1 MAWWKVGIH
10 DDEIG
15 DQPANLVEIALDE
28 FASARR
34 TDGAPLPTPEAFLD
48 ALARAMIRRGGPS
61 AAQGIEE
68 RAAGKPPVVHPS
80 RDDEVDPQLVAL
92 TDALIAKLT
101 GCYRQYLDRD
111 ARPAELCAV
120 IAFVLRHQ
128 PDRFL
133 AHAEDWS
140 LQVLRPIPIPKLPDH
155 PG

>member
-1 MAWWKVGIH
+1 MAWWTVGIH

-34 TDGAPLPTPEAFLD
+34 ADGAPLPTPAAFLD
-48 ALARAMIRRGGPS
+48 ALAHAMIRCGSPS

-68 RAAGKPPVVHPS
+68 RAAGKVPVIHPG
-80 RDDEVDPQLVAL
+80 RDDDVDPQLVAL
-92 TDALIAKLT
+92 TDALVAKLT

-120 IAFVLRHQ
+120 IAFVLRHEPQ
-128 PDRFL
+128 RFL
-133 AHAEDWS
+133 AHAENWN
-140 LQVLRPIPIPKLPDH
+140 LQVLRPTCSPKVPDH
-155 PG
+155 QG